1 MLTRDRTLHGAF
13 GAQAR
18 SRPDAVALIQGGTV
32 LTYAE
37 LARAADD
44 YAAELAGRGVRAG
57 DLVPVLLPRSPE
69 LVATLLALLKLGA
82 AYSVLD
88 ARWPR
93 ERRDEL
99 VRQLGSPVIVT
110 EARPVAAAIR
120 GGRRVRD
127 AVTGAGTPSTVFFTS
142 GTTGTPKGVVSTHGA
157 VTRLFTAGS
166 FADFGP
172 GRITSAAAALPW
184 DAFSLELWGPLVSG
198 GTCVLAEG
206 EYFLPDTLAGMIREH
221 GVNTTWLTASLFN
234 LFLDEQPDC
243 FRGLSVLIIG
253 GERLSHAH
261 VRRFLTAHP
270 GSTLLNGYGP
280 VESCVFAT
288 THPITLADTGRTHGI
303 PLGRPVPCTQIAVLR
318 EGEPAAPGQPGE
330 IWLGGAGLA
339 VGYLADP
346 GETARR
352 FTTVRAADG
361 PVRMYRTGDLG
372 LLDDDGVLHY
382 LGRADRQVKIQ
393 GHRIE
398 PAGIESACEALPE
411 VERAVVV
418 PVEGT
423 DLAFTRLALF
433 YTAAPGGQDPAAL
446 PLADRLRDVL
456 PSYCVPELI
465 EEVPAFPLT
474 AQGKTDHRA
483 LLARLGQSGAG
494 NGGTT
499 GPDLDALFDELV
511 RSPDGPPGTWPPGTG
526 WAALGGTSLDAMR
539 LCARIQRQLHVRV
552 SVSDFLK
559 EPDLDG
565 LRRLVG
571 QAVAL
576 PAEDRA
582 AASGSTVIPLVGM
595 PAHFCMRY
603 ELLPDD
609 TSTLCRR
616 AWRIDGPVDLEALG
630 QALND
635 LHERHEALRAS
646 YLLEDGPVAR
656 LSGTGGRVALTDLGP
671 CDDGEPAQNRLEKAL
686 LRPLSI
692 QTGEVWRCAV
702 AREESGSTLLGLT
715 VHHIAF
721 DGWSETLLVAELSA
735 AYRSRL
741 AGTREPFDGPAPT
754 LAQLALEELTVR
766 RHEDRGRQLDY
777 WKSAL
782 LGAQDVVWPE
792 PESADDDPVGVCCF
806 TLGTPAVERLAREA
820 RQYGNTLFLALFTG
834 FDAALREVLGQQDFC
849 VGVPVARRGGAHAIR
864 AIGCVVDMV
873 CLRMPAADPPGPLR
887 SRMARTHPVIK
898 EAMACQDVAFDEVVA
913 ALTPP
918 RTTRNPLYQT
928 VFAYQ
933 NNVTGALAL
942 DGCAVRAL
950 PQPLVAPSAELACEV
965 WPRPGGGLRVELTFQ
980 SRLIRR
986 DVVRRI
992 ADTYQAL
999 LTEDADPR

>member
-18 SRPDAVALIQGGTV
+18 SRPDGVALIQGETV

-44 YAAELAGRGVRAG
+44 YAAELAGLGVRPG
-57 DLVPVLLPRSPE
+57 DLVPVLLPRTPE

-99 VRQLGSPVIVT
+99 VRQLGSPVVVT

-120 GGRRVRD
+120 GGRRVSD

-172 GRITSAAAALPW
+172 GRVTSAAAALPW

-206 EYFLPDTLAGMIREH
+206 EYFLPDTLAGMIHEH

-234 LFLDEQPDC
+234 LFLDEQPEC

-253 GERLSHAH
+253 GERLSPAH

-270 GSTLLNGYGP
+270 GITLLNGYGP

-288 THPITLADTGRTHGI
+288 THRITPADTRRTHGI
-303 PLGRPVPCTQIAVLR
+303 PLGRAVPCTRTAVLR
-318 EGEPAAPGQPGE
+318 DGAPAAPGQPGE
-330 IWLGGAGLA
+330 IWIGGEGLA
-339 VGYLADP
+339 VGYLAHP
-346 GETARR
+346 EETARR
-352 FTTVRAADG
+352 FTTVRTADG

-372 LLDDDGVLHY
+372 LLDDEGVLHY

-398 PAGIESACEALPE
+398 PAEIESACEALPE

-433 YTAAPGGQDPAAL
+433 YTAAPAARRSAA
-446 PLADRLRDVL
+446 LADRLRDVL

-465 EEVPAFPLT
+465 EEVRAFPLT

-483 LLARLGQSGAG
+483 LLAGLGPSGS
-494 NGGTT
+494 GTGTGT
-499 GPDLDALFDELV
+499 GPDLDALFGELV
-511 RSPDGPPGTWPPGTG
+511 RSPDERPGAWPPDTS

-539 LCARIQRQLHVRV
+539 LCARIQRQLNVRV
-552 SVSDFLK
+552 SVSDFMK
-559 EPDLDG
+559 EPNLDG

-571 QAVAL
+571 QAAAL

-582 AASGSTVIPLVGM
+582 GATDSTVVPLVGM

-603 ELLPDD
+603 ELLPED

-616 AWRIDGPVDLEALG
+616 AWRIDGPVDLEALE
-630 QALND
+630 QSLND
-635 LHERHEALRAS
+635 LHARHEALRAA

-656 LSGTGGRVALTDLGP
+656 LTGPGGRVVLTDLGP
-671 CDDGEPAQNRLEKAL
+671 CGDGEPAQDRLEKAL

-702 AREESGSTLLGLT
+702 VREASGSTLFGLT

-721 DGWSETLLVAELSA
+721 DGWSESLLVAELSA

-741 AGTREPFDGPAPT
+741 AGTRETFDGPAPT
-754 LAQLALEELTVR
+754 LAELALEELTVR

-792 PESADDDPVGVCCF
+792 PESVDDDPVGVCCF

-820 RQYGNTLFLALFTG
+820 RQYGSTLFLALFTG
-834 FDAALREVLGQQDFC
+834 FDAALREVLGQGDFC

-864 AIGCVVDMV
+864 AVGCVVDML
-873 CLRMPAADPPGPLR
+873 CLRMPPADAADSLR
-887 SRMARTHPVIK
+887 SRMARTYPVIK

-913 ALTPP
+913 AVTPP

-933 NNVTGALAL
+933 NNVTGSLAL

-965 WPRPGGGLRVELTFQ
+965 WPQPGGGLRVELTFQ

-986 DVVRRI
+986 DAVRRI

-999 LTEDADPR
+999 LTEDVGPR